1 MNRASALGQAG
12 GTAMTKTARLTRRTL
27 IASTATIGAAAIL
40 PRYARAAEFEYKMGH
55 STPAVHPFHKHLLAV
70 SERIGKETGGRMKL
84 NVFPNSQ
91 LGGDNDLLSQ
101 VRSGAIEICQPAGL
115 IFASILPLTAING
128 MGFAFDSYDKVW
140 PTMDG
145 DLGKFVRGQII
156 ARVGLVPMERI
167 WDLGFRQITN
177 SIKPINSAGD
187 LAGMKLRVPG
197 APALVSLF
205 KALGTHP
212 VSMQFGE
219 VYTSLQTKV
228 VDGQENPMSIIDAGK
243 FYEVQKFCSMTNH
256 VWDGHWITFNKAAWE
271 RLPDDIKTVVA
282 RAFNEGA
289 VAQRA
294 ELAQLNNTL
303 QAELEKK
310 GMTFN
315 KAETQSFRDLLSK
328 AGFYK
333 EWREKLGNE
342 AWTLLEARVGKLG

>member
-1 MNRASALGQAG
+1 MK
-12 GTAMTKTARLTRRTL
+12 KTGRLTRRAL
-27 IASTATIGAAAIL
+27 LASTATLGAAVVL
-40 PRYARAAEFEYKMGH
+40 PRTAHAAEFEYKMGH

-115 IFASILPLTAING
+115 ILASILPLTAING
-128 MGFAFDSYDKVW
+128 MGFAFPGYDKVW

-145 DLGKFVRGQII
+145 ELGKFVRGQIT
-156 ARVGLVPMERI
+156 AKVNLVPMERI
-167 WDLGFRQITN
+167 WDLGFRQVTN
-177 SIKPINSAGD
+177 SIKPIKSAAD

-243 FYEVQKFCSMTNH
+243 FYEVQKFCSLTNH
-256 VWDGHWITFNKAAWE
+256 VWDGHWITFNRAAWD
-271 RLPDDIKTVVA
+271 RLPDDVKTVVA

-289 VAQRA
+289 LAQRA
-294 ELAQLNNTL
+294 ELAELNKTL
-303 QAELEKK
+303 QGDLEKK
-310 GMTFN
+310 GMSFN
-315 KAETQSFRDLLSK
+315 TAETQSFRELLSK

-333 EWREKLGNE
+333 EWRDKLGGE
-342 AWTLLEARVGKLG
+342 AWSLLENQVGKLG

>member
-1 MNRASALGQAG
+1 MN
-12 GTAMTKTARLTRRTL
+12 KTTGLTRRML
-27 IASTATIGAAAIL
+27 IGSTAAIGAAAIL
-40 PRYARAAEFEYKMGH
+40 TRRADAAEFDYKMGH
-55 STPAVHPFHKHLLAV
+55 STPAAHPFHKHCLAV
-70 SERIGKETGGRMKL
+70 AERIGKETGGRMAL
-84 NVFPNSQ
+84 SVFPNSQ

-101 VRSGAIEICQPAGL
+101 VRSGAIEVCQPTGQIL
-115 IFASILPLTAING
+115 ASILPLTAING

-140 PTMDG
+140 PAMDG
-145 DLGKFVRGQII
+145 DLGKYVRAQVS
-156 ARVGLVPMERI
+156 ARLNLVQMERI

-177 SIKPINSAGD
+177 SVKPIKTAAD

-197 APALVSLF
+197 APSLVSLF
-205 KALGTHP
+205 KALGSHP

-228 VDGQENPMSIIDAGK
+228 VDGQENPLSQIDAGK
-243 FYEVQKFCSMTNH
+243 FYEVQKYCSISNH

-271 RLPDDIKTVVA
+271 RLPDDVKTIVA
-282 RAFNEGA
+282 RAFNDGA

-294 ELAQLNNTL
+294 EVMQLNNGL

-315 KAETQSFRDLLSK
+315 VAETQSFRELLNK

-342 AWTLLEARVGKLG
+342 VWTVLEKHVGKLG

>member
-1 MNRASALGQAG
+1 
-12 GTAMTKTARLTRRTL
+12 MTKTTGLTRRKL
-27 IASTATIGAAAIL
+27 IATTAAIGAAAIL

-70 SERIGKETGGRMKL
+70 SERIGKETGGRMQL

-115 IFASILPLTAING
+115 ILASILPLTAING

-156 ARVGLVPMERI
+156 AKVGLVPMERI

-177 SIKPINSAGD
+177 SIKPIALASD

-243 FYEVQKFCSMTNH
+243 FYEVQKFCSLTNH

-271 RLPDDIKTVVA
+271 RLPDDVKTVVA
-282 RAFNEGA
+282 RAFNDGA

-303 QAELEKK
+303 QADLEKK
-310 GMTFN
+310 GMSFN
-315 KAETQSFRDLLSK
+315 KAETQSFRALLAK

-333 EWREKLGNE
+333 EWQEKLGAE
-342 AWTLLEARVGKLG
+342 AWGLLEKQVGKLG

>member
-1 MNRASALGQAG
+1 
-12 GTAMTKTARLTRRTL
+12 MTKTARLTRRTL
-27 IASTATIGAAAIL
+27 IASSAAIGTAAIL

-55 STPAVHPFHKHLLAV
+55 STPAVHPFHKHCLAV
-70 SERIGKETGGRMKL
+70 SARVEKETGGRLKIS
-84 NVFPNSQ
+84 VFPNSQ

-101 VRSGAIEICQPAGL
+101 VRSGAIEICQPAGQIL
-115 IFASILPLTAING
+115 ASILPMTAING

-145 DLGKFVRGQII
+145 ELGKHVREQVL
-156 ARVGLVPMERI
+156 AKVNLVIMERI

-177 SIKPINSAGD
+177 SIKPITSAAD

-197 APALVSLF
+197 APSLVALF

-228 VDGQENPMSIIDAGK
+228 VDGQENPLSIIDAGK
-243 FYEVQKFCSMTNH
+243 FYEVQKFCSISNH
-256 VWDGHWITFNKAAWE
+256 VWDGHWITFNRAAWN
-271 RLPDDIKTVVA
+271 RLPDDVKTVTA

>member
-1 MNRASALGQAG
+1 MKQIS
-12 GTAMTKTARLTRRTL
+12 ARLTRRTFV
-27 IASTATIGAAAIL
+27 ASTGALGTTALL
-40 PRYARAAEFEYKMGH
+40 PRRASAAEFEYKMGH
-55 STPAVHPFHKHLLAV
+55 STPAVHPFHRHLLAV
-70 SERIGKETGGRMKL
+70 SERIGKETNGRMKL

-101 VRSGAIEICQPAGL
+101 VRSGAVEICQPAGL
-115 IFASILPLTAING
+115 ILASILPLTAING
-128 MGFAFDSYDKVW
+128 MGFAFESYDKVW

-145 DLGKFVRGQII
+145 DLGKHVRGQIT
-156 ARVGLVPMERI
+156 AKVGLIPMERI

-177 SIKPINSAGD
+177 SVKPIKSAAD

-243 FYEVQKFCSMTNH
+243 FYEVQKFCSLTNH
-256 VWDGHWITFNKAAWE
+256 VWDGHWICFNKGAWD
-271 RLPDDIKTVVA
+271 RLPDDMKVVVA

-289 VAQRA
+289 IAQRA
-294 ELAQLNNTL
+294 ELAQLNTTL
-303 QAELEKK
+303 QADLEKK

-315 KAETQSFRDLLSK
+315 QAETQSFRDMLGK

-333 EWREKLGNE
+333 EWREKLGE
-342 AWTLLEARVGKLG
+342 EVWGLLEKQVGKLS

>member
-1 MNRASALGQAG
+1 
-12 GTAMTKTARLTRRTL
+12 MTDITKLTRRTL
-27 IASTATIGAAAIL
+27 IASTAAVGAAAVL
-40 PRYARAAEFEYKMGH
+40 PRYAHAAEFEYKMGH
-55 STPAVHPFHKHLLAV
+55 STPAAHPFHQHCLKVA
-70 SERIGKETGGRMKL
+70 ERIGKETGGRMTL

-101 VRSGAIEICQPAGL
+101 VRSGAIEICQPAGQIL
-115 IFASILPLTAING
+115 ASILPLAAING
-128 MGFAFDSYDKVW
+128 MGFAFPSYDKVW

-145 DLGKFVRGQII
+145 ELGKFVRAQVL
-156 ARVGLVPMERI
+156 AKVNLVIMDRI

-177 SIKPINSAGD
+177 SVKPIKTAAD

-197 APALVSLF
+197 APSLVSLF

-228 VDGQENPMSIIDAGK
+228 VDGQENPLSIIDAGK
-243 FYEVQKFCSMTNH
+243 FYEVQKFCSISNH
-256 VWDGHWITFNKAAWE
+256 VWDGHWITFNRAAWD
-271 RLPDDIKTVVA
+271 RLPDDIKTIVA
-282 RAFNEGA
+282 RAFNDGA
-289 VAQRA
+289 LAQRTEVA
-294 ELAQLNNTL
+294 ALNNNL

-310 GMTFN
+310 GLTFN
-315 KAETQSFRDLLSK
+315 TAETQSFRELLNK

-342 AWTLLEARVGKLG
+342 VWTLLENQVGKLG

>member
-1 MNRASALGQAG
+1 MKKSG
-12 GTAMTKTARLTRRTL
+12 RLTRRAL
-27 IASTATIGAAAIL
+27 LASTATLGAAAVL
-40 PRYARAAEFEYKMGH
+40 PRYAHAAEFEYKMGH

-115 IFASILPLTAING
+115 ILASILPLTAING
-128 MGFAFDSYDKVW
+128 MGFAFPGYDKVW

-145 DLGKFVRGQII
+145 ELGKFVRGQIT
-156 ARVGLVPMERI
+156 AKVNLVPMERI

-177 SIKPINSAGD
+177 SIKPVRTAAD

-205 KALGTHP
+205 KGLGTHP

-228 VDGQENPMSIIDAGK
+228 VDGQENPLSIIDAGK

-256 VWDGHWITFNKAAWE
+256 VWDGHWITFNRAAWE
-271 RLPDDIKTVVA
+271 RLPDDVKTVVA

-289 VAQRA
+289 LAQRA
-294 ELAQLNNTL
+294 ELAEMNKTL
-303 QAELEKK
+303 QGDLEKK
-310 GMTFN
+310 GMSFN
-315 KAETQSFRDLLSK
+315 TAETQSFRELLAK

-333 EWREKLGNE
+333 EWHDRLGGE
-342 AWTLLEARVGKLG
+342 VWSLLEKQVGKLG